1 MFVVGEEELEEFE
14 EFSDG
19 GASCRVLYVMRTLGV
34 SAFWV

>member
-1 MFVVGEEELEEFE
+1 MFVVGEEELE